1 MVIIILLALNSLLFP
16 VGEIKRFQRTPHELY
31 EKIKI
36 EAAEYKV
43 VDFVDLLFYV
53 HGKHL
58 RSCRDGQLT

>member
-16 VGEIKRFQRTPHELY
+16 VGEIKRFRRTPQELY

-43 VDFVDLLFYV
+43 ITLLTLN
-53 HGKHL
+53 K
-58 RSCRDGQLT
+58 